1 MSTCLS
7 GGAIGSDT
15 EFTNAAINL
24 GKHRVINYS
33 FAGHD
38 TLVPKKTIRILSAN
52 ELLEGEE
59 TLKIAAKYLQRNWS
73 EYSGKPR
80 KLIQRNFWQVK
91 KTEAVYA
98 VANIKKDG
106 RVSGGTGWA
115 VTMAILLGVPDIYTF
130 SEGVWYRW
138 FGTNDPKNGHWG
150 KLIPPKPEVGTY
162 TGIGSR
168 EIGEREVKAIWSLY
182 EQGT

>member
-1 MSTCLS
+1 MNTCLS

-38 TLVPKKTIRILSAN
+38 TLVPKNTIRILSEN
-52 ELLEGEE
+52 ELLAGEE
-59 TLKIAAKYLQRNWS
+59 AIKIAAKYLQRNWS

-115 VTMAILLGVPDIYTF
+115 VTMAILLGVADIYTF
-130 SEGVWYRW
+130 SEGSWYRW
-138 FGTNDPKNGHWG
+138 FGTSDPRSGNWG
-150 KLIPPKPEVGTY
+150 KLIPIRPEGDY

-168 EIGEREVKAIWSLY
+168 DIGEREVKAIWSLY
-182 EQGT
+182 E